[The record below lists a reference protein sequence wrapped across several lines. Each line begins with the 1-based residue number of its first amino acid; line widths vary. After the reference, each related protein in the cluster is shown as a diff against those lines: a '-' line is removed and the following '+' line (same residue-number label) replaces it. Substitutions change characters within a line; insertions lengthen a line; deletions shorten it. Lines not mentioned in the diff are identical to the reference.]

1 MGAGWGW
8 ETGKEVPMMAPSGT
22 KDPAVQNQRP
32 VLLSPLSC
40 FLCGADELTVFLE
53 PQLRHQ
59 LPVWG

>member
-8 ETGKEVPMMAPSGT
+8 ETAAKEVPMMAPAGT

-40 FLCGADELTVFLE
+40 FLCGADELSF
-53 PQLRHQ
+53 
-59 LPVWG
+59 